1 MERKGQ
7 AAMEYLMTYGWA
19 LLVIVIVIAVL
30 LVILGRMLKGT
41 PDCTFGEA
49 AFVCN
54 QPRVPFIKIG
64 YNNKAFLYG
73 VFQHTLNEPI
83 NITKIGFVEGSP
95 SIDKIGSSSA
105 CTTNVQGGGIKIS
118 PREEI
123 NFGDI
128 LNSGFLH
135 TFFEG
140 GIPVRKYNP
149 STDSCEDDTSLQVGS
164 QVRGT
169 LCIWFIR
176 PSTAALGAS
185 DSEEHQCATVIADVQ

>member
-83 NITKIGFVEGSP
+83 NITEIAFIEGSP
-95 SIDKIGSSSA
+95 SIDEINSAFSCKIPAG
-105 CTTNVQGGGIKIS
+105 VKLS
-118 PREEI
+118 PREQI
-123 NFGDI
+123 TFGDI
-128 LNSGFLH
+128 PNLPPFLSGL
-135 TFFEG
+135 FEG

-176 PSTAALGAS
+176 PSTAALGAL

>member
-54 QPRVPFIKIG
+54 QPRVPFIKVSDRQ
-64 YNNKAFLYG
+64 LYG
-73 VFQHTLNEPI
+73 AFQHTLNEPI

-95 SIDKIGSSSA
+95 SVDKIGSAPDCAVALTSG
-105 CTTNVQGGGIKIS
+105 VRLS
-118 PREEI
+118 PREGVT
-123 NFGDI
+123 FGYI
-128 LNSGFLH
+128 ASGGSSSS
-135 TFFEG
+135 G
-140 GIPVRKYNP
+140 GLTVKKYDP
-149 STDSCEDDTSLQVGS
+149 SSDTCVEDTSLQVGS

-176 PSTAALGAS
+176 PSTAALGAL